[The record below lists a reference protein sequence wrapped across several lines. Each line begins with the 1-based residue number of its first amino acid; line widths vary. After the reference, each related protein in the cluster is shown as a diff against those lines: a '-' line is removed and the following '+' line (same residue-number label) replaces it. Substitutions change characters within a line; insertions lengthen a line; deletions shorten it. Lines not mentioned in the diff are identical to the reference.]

1 METSEGVD
9 VISAEVIVGS
19 KSGLHARPAAMVV
32 ALAGAL
38 DPPVTLRK
46 PDGMAVNARSIVKV
60 LSQNFCYG
68 DLVVVEATGD
78 GAEASVREMVELV
91 ARELD
96 DEEAASDSAGDAA
109 EDASRAS
116 D

>member
-32 ALAGAL
+32 ALAGTL

-46 PDGMAVNARSIVKV
+46 PDGLAVNARSIVKV

-78 GAEASVREMVELV
+78 GAEDSVREMAELV
-91 ARELD
+91 ARELEED
-96 DEEAASDSAGDAA
+96 DAIVDAIEASD
-109 EDASRAS
+109 
-116 D
+116 